1 MHAANILNLGLK
13 ELRGLARDPGM
24 LALIAFAFT
33 ISIYTASTAMPEQLN
48 KTPIAIV
55 DEDRSPLS
63 TRLRRTKRKM
73 SALCESASSPRK
85 RQRLNLFPRGR
96 YAAHSAHSLSA
107 QRTVCLP

>member
-63 TRLRRTKRKM
+63 TRIMFSSRSCWRSSKRWRYCPIISRILLRIGLGSISTT
-73 SALCESASSPRK
+73 L
-85 RQRLNLFPRGR
+85 
-96 YAAHSAHSLSA
+96 
-107 QRTVCLP
+107 

>member
-63 TRLRRTKRKM
+63 TRIVDAFFPPYFLPPTLIVQPEMDRRMDAGIDTRGGSGNLDSRLSGI
-73 SALCESASSPRK
+73 SA
-85 RQRLNLFPRGR
+85 
-96 YAAHSAHSLSA
+96 
-107 QRTVCLP
+107 